1 MRVQGIKKYRTP
13 NYPDK
18 KMIMKNPMLLRSVPE
33 RWKGNRYVSAA
44 LSTLLLFTVTACGR
58 GEQAYNTPME
68 KIAAVAPIFEHGEGR
83 GSFGCMSVAP
93 PSFLSEE
100 EAFQVICEEAG
111 KMGIAFEKDGK
122 ELSKVELPET
132 KYYLKGDAEQDSK
145 QDGGKIDSTKTG
157 ELKLDGYDASRKI
170 GFEFISRE
178 DYEAWSIEQGI
189 RSSVDDFDFLTTAE
203 VLRAGLEGKTSDS
216 TIGILYN
223 TMVKPDRDEI
233 NKLMNNGSWEEAEEK
248 LKNTAKDELRNQVKD
263 FLEWLKAQGVI

>member
-1 MRVQGIKKYRTP
+1 MRVQSIKKYRTP
-13 NYPDK
+13 HYPDK
-18 KMIMKNPMLLRSVPE
+18 KMIMESPMLLRSVPE

-58 GEQAYNTPME
+58 VEQGNDAPIE
-68 KIAAVAPIFEHGEGR
+68 KPVAVAPIFEHGEGR

-122 ELSKVELPET
+122 ELSKIELPET

-145 QDGGKIDSTKTG
+145 KDGEKIDSTKTG
-157 ELKLDGYDASRKI
+157 DLKLDGYDASRKI

-178 DYEAWSIEQGI
+178 DYEAWSTEQGI
-189 RSSVDDFDFLTTAE
+189 RSSVDDFDFLTTAK
-203 VLRAGLEGKTSDS
+203 VLREGLEGKTEDS

-223 TMVKPDRDEI
+223 TMVKPDREEI
-233 NKLMNNGSWEEAEEK
+233 NKLMNNDSWEEAEEK
-248 LKNTAKDELRNQVKD
+248 LKNIAKDELRNQVKD